1 MSLAIEFSR
10 SAVMIVPR
18 VSGTLEYTRRTSAGQ
33 ESQNDFRA
41 RMKTRLLTISS
52 VVAALAPLLASF
64 SFAAIKEQPMPFR
77 AGETL
82 NYRVSWSAFS
92 TAASVRLSVVERR
105 VLFGWQTWHFRA
117 VAQTLSP
124 VSTLFPIEDQFDSY
138 TDTES
143 LECRQ
148 FESHLNE
155 LGKISDQVV
164 HLVATGQKSRAPGA
178 SVIVMPGTRDPLGA
192 LYALRAVDWQR
203 TPELNVAVFDGKDI
217 FDMRAQRDSPGE
229 AVSVPAGNFTASRI
243 SIKVFQHEKE
253 MTAIHVAI
261 WLATDAAH
269 TPVVLQATLPFGTL
283 RAELIPTPN

>member
-1 MSLAIEFSR
+1 
-10 SAVMIVPR
+10 
-18 VSGTLEYTRRTSAGQ
+18 
-33 ESQNDFRA
+33 
-41 RMKTRLLTISS
+41 MKTRFPIVSIL
-52 VVAALAPLLASF
+52 VAALAALFTIVST
-64 SFAAIKEQPMPFR
+64 AAVKEQPMPFR
-77 AGETL
+77 VGETL

-92 TAASVRLSVVERR
+92 TAASVQLTVVERR
-105 VLFGWQTWHFRA
+105 ALFGWQTWHFRA

-148 FESHLNE
+148 FETHLNE
-155 LGKISDQVV
+155 LGKISDQVL
-164 HLVATGQKSRAPGA
+164 HLVATGQKPRAPGA
-178 SVIVMPGTRDPLGA
+178 SVIVSPGTRDALGA

-203 TPELNVAVFDGKDI
+203 TPQPNVTVYDGKDV

-229 AVSVPAGNFTASRI
+229 AVTVPAGNFTASRI

-253 MTAIHVAI
+253 MTAIHIAV

-283 RAELIPTPN
+283 RAELIPVPN

>member
-1 MSLAIEFSR
+1 
-10 SAVMIVPR
+10 
-18 VSGTLEYTRRTSAGQ
+18 
-33 ESQNDFRA
+33 
-41 RMKTRLLTISS
+41 MKTRLLAISI
-52 VVAALAPLLASF
+52 VVAVLAPLLTIYS
-64 SFAAIKEQPMPFR
+64 SAAAKEQPMPFR

-92 TAASVRLSVVERR
+92 TAASVQLSVVERR

-148 FESHLNE
+148 FETHLNE
-155 LGKISDQVV
+155 LGKISDQVL
-164 HLVATGQKSRAPGA
+164 HLVVAGQKSRAPGA
-178 SVIVMPGTRDPLGA
+178 SVVVMPGTRDPLGA

-203 TPELNVAVFDGKDI
+203 TPEPDASVYDGKDV
-217 FDMRAQRDSPGE
+217 FELRARRDNPGE
-229 AVSVPAGNFTASRI
+229 AVTVPAGNFTASRI

-253 MTAIHVAI
+253 MTEIRVAI

-269 TPVVLQATLPFGTL
+269 TPVVLQATLPFGTI
-283 RAELIPTPN
+283 RAELIPAPN

>member
-64 SFAAIKEQPMPFR
+64 SVAAIKEQPMPFR

>member
-1 MSLAIEFSR
+1 MSLAIGFTR

-18 VSGTLEYTRRTSAGQ
+18 VSGTLEYTRRASAGQ
-33 ESQNDFRA
+33 ESQNDFCA
-41 RMKTRLLTISS
+41 RMKTRLLTISI
-52 VVAALAPLLASF
+52 VVAALAPVLASF
-64 SFAAIKEQPMPFR
+64 SFATIKELPMPFR

-92 TAASVRLSVVERR
+92 TAASVQLSVVERR
-105 VLFGWQTWHFRA
+105 VLVGWQTWHFRA

-148 FESHLNE
+148 FETHLNE

-164 HLVATGQKSRAPGA
+164 HLVATGQKSRASGA
-178 SVIVMPGTRDPLGA
+178 SVVVMPGTRDPLGA

-203 TPELNVAVFDGKDI
+203 TPELNETVFDGKDI

-229 AVSVPAGNFTASRI
+229 AVAVPAGNFTASRI
-243 SIKVFQHEKE
+243 SIRVFQHEKE
-253 MTAIHVAI
+253 LTAIHVVV
-261 WLATDAAH
+261 WLATDASH

-283 RAELIPTPN
+283 RAELIPAPN